1 MGNNFI
7 CINNIY
13 LLFDELIEI
22 TLRPAD
28 CSMEV
33 MYYQE
38 AADSIE
44 TETFYFEDR
53 TELKQ
58 EYNRVISHWKGIN
71 VLF

>member
-13 LLFDELIEI
+13 LLFDELVEI
-22 TLRPAD
+22 TLRPVD
-28 CSMEV
+28 CSMEI

-38 AADSIE
+38 AIDNIE

-53 TELKQ
+53 TQLRQ
-58 EYNRVISHWKGIN
+58 EYNRVISQWKGIN
-71 VLF
+71 VLY